1 MSTHYRQLPLDEVE
15 VGAVLS
21 DDVRD
26 EQGVVLLSTG
36 TSLTAS
42 LLKSLARH
50 GVASVQIQTT
60 AQMAEADMSQEASQ
74 ENKQADPQRQQQLE
88 RLKSLFRLETCDEA
102 SGLLCVYLQQYR
114 SGARS

>member
-1 MSTHYRQLPLDEVE
+1 MSTHYRQLPLDDVE

-26 EQGVVLLSTG
+26 EQGIVLLSTG

-60 AQMAEADMSQEASQ
+60 AQTTAQTTEQTTAADLA
-74 ENKQADPQRQQQLE
+74 QADPQREQQLE

-102 SGLLCVYLQQYR
+102 SSLLHVYLQQYR
-114 SGARS
+114 SGARP

>member
-1 MSTHYRQLPLDEVE
+1 MSTHYRQLPLDDVE

-26 EQGVVLLSTG
+26 EQGIVLLSTG

-60 AQMAEADMSQEASQ
+60 AQTTEQTTAADLA
-74 ENKQADPQRQQQLE
+74 QADPQREQQLE

-102 SGLLCVYLQQYR
+102 SSLLHVYLQQYR
-114 SGARS
+114 SGARP